1 MKLFNMADLIGYV
14 LDNNSQKVYAYSFRN
29 TPENLMSFIH
39 QYGQTGTVQIADT
52 NHNKLLEMNGDIVQ
66 VEECIAREFMVLV
79 NAYNDGMYELVEL
92 DLEPVEDIYQSSW

>member
-14 LDNNSQKVYAYSFRN
+14 LDNNSQQVYAYSFRN

-39 QYGQTGTVQIADT
+39 QYGKTGTVQISDT

-66 VEECIAREFMVLV
+66 VEECIAREFMGLV